1 MLQDRLYDQILLLYD
16 ILKEDIT
23 PKEKCSFEPARELVR
38 QELIE

>member
-16 ILKEDIT
+16 ILKEDSG
-23 PKEKCSFEPARELVR
+23 PKEQSDFEPARELVR